1 MIYHIPTCIC
11 HVCSSFIHLSFYSFK
26 FFSDLEIQPHL
37 LWVVFVSATKQEKE
51 YKEISLVKHKTQTI
65 NSSNQSEF
73 DCKFIIWLNLWVG
86 KINKILYSD
95 WLLGPT
101 RRKKVL
107 LTIQHILHWSWARSL
122 SYHGWNGSCSF
133 LFWCFNWPW
142 LCLGPKTECGQ
153 SPAISNSPLVK

>member
-51 YKEISLVKHKTQTI
+51 YEEISLVKHKTQTI

-101 RRKKVL
+101 RRKKGFVNDTTHPSL
-107 LTIQHILHWSWARSL
+107 IMSKVFKLPWMKWILFFP
-122 SYHGWNGSCSF
+122 F
-133 LFWCFNWPW
+133 LVF
-142 LCLGPKTECGQ
+142 
-153 SPAISNSPLVK
+153 

>member
-51 YKEISLVKHKTQTI
+51 YEEISLVKHKTQTI

-101 RRKKVL
+101 RRKNGFVNNTTHPSLIMSKVFKL
-107 LTIQHILHWSWARSL
+107 PWMKWILFFP
-122 SYHGWNGSCSF
+122 F
-133 LFWCFNWPW
+133 LVF
-142 LCLGPKTECGQ
+142 
-153 SPAISNSPLVK
+153 

>member
-51 YKEISLVKHKTQTI
+51 YEEISLVKHKTQTI

-101 RRKKVL
+101 RRKKGFVNNTTHPSL
-107 LTIQHILHWSWARSL
+107 IMSKVFKLPWMKWILFFP
-122 SYHGWNGSCSF
+122 F
-133 LFWCFNWPW
+133 LVF
-142 LCLGPKTECGQ
+142 
-153 SPAISNSPLVK
+153 